1 MRTLRAAVVA
11 MCALMTT
18 LGAMPAAAQYTFD
31 PTTDVFQGGHVYF
44 GTAKADGGSYLPD
57 VTIVLEIDQT
67 NYIFVTNRLGR
78 FSARLPIEVNSDG
91 VVATCSK
98 PGYDVVRVT
107 KRRGMNDGKASLQID
122 CTLRPAAG

>member
-1 MRTLRAAVVA
+1 MRSSRAAVVA
-11 MCALMTT
+11 VCALIAS
-18 LGAMPAAAQYTFD
+18 LGALPAAAQYTFD
-31 PTTDVFQGGHVYF
+31 PTTDILQGGHVYF
-44 GTAKADGGSYLPD
+44 GAAKVDGGGYLSD
-57 VTIVLEIDQT
+57 VSVVLEIDQT

-98 PGYDVVRVT
+98 PGYEVVRVS
-107 KRRGMNDGKASLQID
+107 KRRGTNAGKASLQVD